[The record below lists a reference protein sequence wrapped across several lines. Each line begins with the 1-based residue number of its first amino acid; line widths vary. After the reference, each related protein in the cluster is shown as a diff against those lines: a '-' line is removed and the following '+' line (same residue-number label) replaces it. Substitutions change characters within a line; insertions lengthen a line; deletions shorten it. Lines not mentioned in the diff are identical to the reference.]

1 MVYLFA
7 RMPRLPKNPDHPL
20 TRLRKI
26 LSTPTFTVTRRHFA
40 EHYGFSLDSVTAIE
54 RGIYRL
60 GMPMAR
66 RIQESTGVSAGS
78 LILGEDP
85 LRAWDGSTFT
95 AETRPPKGTLDEAGR
110 KNLVILIT
118 KALSA
123 SESAKYNEDRSA
135 EFYVMFL
142 QWLETAMRDIRA
154 EESFWKRLFES
165 WLELEP
171 DDTMRHLLFPTLM
184 EGGEERKPT
193 QIRRAD
199 AFLTAYQDRVN
210 RIEAQ
215 RIEILVEQLESE
227 PRRKELRSYLS
238 WRSFKKGPTQYLD
251 PKKVERALELE
262 RTALDRFA
270 ESKNIPRDAEHGWC
284 DAELEVEAMIRLA
297 VEDDQVAAD
306 DPSLPARRR
315 EWVAR
320 WRSHYADKDTK
331 D

>member
-1 MVYLFA
+1 MVYLFL

-26 LSTPTFTVTRRHFA
+26 LSTPNRTVTRRRFA
-40 EHYGFSLDSVTAIE
+40 ERYGFSLDSVTAIE

-78 LILGEDP
+78 LIRGEDP

-110 KNLVILIT
+110 KNLVVLIT

-123 SESAKYNEDRSA
+123 SESAKYNVDRSA

-154 EESFWKRLFES
+154 EESFWERLFES

-171 DDTMRHLLFPTLM
+171 DETLRRQLFPTLW
-184 EGGEERKPT
+184 EEGEERKPP
-193 QIRRAD
+193 QIRREN
-199 AFLTAYQDRVN
+199 AFRNAYQDRVN
-210 RIEAQ
+210 RIKAK
-215 RIEILVEQLESE
+215 RIEILVEQLELK
-227 PRRKELRSYLS
+227 PRRQELRSYLI
-238 WRSFKKGPTQYLD
+238 WRDFKKGPTKYLD
-251 PKKVERALELE
+251 PKEVERAVVLEG
-262 RTALDRFA
+262 TALHRFA
-270 ESKNIPRDAEHGWC
+270 ESKNIPCDAEHRRC
-284 DAELEVEAMIRLA
+284 DIELEVEAMIRLA
-297 VEDDQVAAD
+297 VEDDQIAAD
-306 DPSLPARRR
+306 DPSLPAKRL
-315 EWVAR
+315 EWIAR
-320 WRSHYADKDTK
+320 WRSRHADKDIK